1 MKEGCS
7 KTFLNA
13 LYWTTQLGFM
23 HIWAAD
29 SVSVLCN
36 ILVYISTLHPKTI
49 HSTFSLFS
57 LIPEC
62 IAFPVYLKMW
72 HTVPH
77 NLRVAENCMYIREHH
92 GTAIFRSLSR
102 CSIRFK
108 AGPLGQSPHSHSF
121 VILAVVAVLLGR
133 WTFTLVQ
140 GSERSGAGYQTRS
153 LWTLLHSSFPQLW
166 LVSFPQHDAAITVGM
181 VLARWW
187 AVPGFLEIW
196 RLSFGTK
203 ISVFISSDQRIVS
216 HALVIQMP
224 YSQLQPGCHV
234 PFTEDWLP
242 SGRST
247 IQVWLAESC
256 RNINAG
262 ALSEWK
268 LRSSSKLLQ
277 TSIYG

>member
-1 MKEGCS
+1 MPFTEQHNLDSCTFELQTQS
-7 KTFLNA
+7 VYFVTFLSIYLHCIPKLFTA
-13 LYWTTQLGFM
+13 L
-23 HIWAAD
+23 
-29 SVSVLCN
+29 
-36 ILVYISTLHPKTI
+36 
-49 HSTFSLFS
+49 SLFS

-62 IAFPVYLKMW
+62 IALPFYLKMW

-77 NLRVAENCMYIREHH
+77 NLRVAENCIRLDGEHH
-92 GTAIFRSLSR
+92 GTAIFRSFER

-121 VILAVVAVLLGR
+121 VILAVVVVLLGR

-153 LWTLLHSSFPQLW
+153 LWTLLHSSFPQPW

-181 VLARWW
+181 VLARWR

-224 YSQLQPGCHV
+224 YSQLQLGCHV
-234 PFTEDWLP
+234 PFTEDWFP
-242 SGRST
+242 SGHST

-262 ALSEWK
+262 HWDLIK
-268 LRSSSKLLQ
+268 
-277 TSIYG
+277 TGM